1 MPSGADAAV
10 LPPNAISFYDLPRPA
25 VSERDLGTLAMLR
38 ALRSDALGTYS
49 ARAYTEPHLH
59 VRLLG
64 RHFFLLNDPDEIDH
78 VLNGRIDRYHR
89 DPMGRRILEPSIG
102 RGILLAEGAEWRRQR
117 RSLAPSFQ
125 PRYVDRLIP
134 AFHAE
139 ATRRIARWHTD
150 SRQSRNLLEDF
161 RALTLAIAARAM
173 FSIEDDDQ
181 TAELAKLMNDAERL
195 TTFLDWRDF
204 LSLLLGRGIAQ
215 PPVRRAFGERWRAWT
230 VSFLEK
236 RPPLTQL
243 DEARDL
249 LDLLRTARDE
259 ATDGAFPME
268 VIVDQVGTMMAA
280 GFETTAVALFWVALL
295 LALFPEHQK
304 AVRDELCA
312 QEAETAPEAQFFRS
326 LPTTTSFIYET
337 LRLYPPVHSFSRQTD
352 VGDRVGDLEIPRGAT
367 ITISPWVLHRHQR
380 HWNDP
385 HSFDPRRFIR
395 DGRIAV
401 PKAWMPFGNG
411 PRICLGMTFA
421 TTEILTVLRIL
432 LARYRIVLQ
441 GRPPQPVGRA
451 VLLPSFE
458 PTFQLMRL

>member
-1 MPSGADAAV
+1 M
-10 LPPNAISFYDLPRPA
+10 
-25 VSERDLGTLAMLR
+25 
-38 ALRSDALGTYS
+38 
-49 ARAYTEPHLH
+49 
-59 VRLLG
+59 
-64 RHFFLLNDPDEIDH
+64 
-78 VLNGRIDRYHR
+78 DRYHR
-89 DPMGRRILEPSIG
+89 DPIGRRILEPSIG

-117 RSLAPSFQ
+117 RSLASAFQ

-139 ATRRIARWHTD
+139 ATRRIARWD
-150 SRQSRNLLEDF
+150 EGSAQSQNLLEGF

-195 TTFLDWRDF
+195 TSFLDWRDF
-204 LSLLLGRGIAQ
+204 LSLLLGRGIPQ
-215 PPVRRAFGERWRAWT
+215 PPVRQEFGERWRAWT

-249 LDLLRTARDE
+249 LDLLRVARDE
-259 ATDGAFPME
+259 ASDGAFPME

-295 LALFPEHQK
+295 LALFPEQQE

-312 QEAETAPEAQFFRS
+312 QGAETAPEPQFLRS
-326 LPTTTSFIYET
+326 LLTTTAFIYET
-337 LRLYPPVHSFSRQTD
+337 LRLYPPVHSFWRQTD

-367 ITISPWVLHRHQR
+367 ITVSPWVLHRHQR
-380 HWNDP
+380 HWDNP
-385 HSFDPRRFIR
+385 HDFDPGRFIR

-401 PKAWMPFGNG
+401 PKTWMPFGTG
-411 PRICLGMTFA
+411 PRICL
-421 TTEILTVLRIL
+421 
-432 LARYRIVLQ
+432 
-441 GRPPQPVGRA
+441 GRA

-458 PTFQLMRL
+458 PTFELIRL